1 MTYKN
6 FYKGAL
12 STKPGSCHIGS
23 TKVPHVSQTSVLFI
37 FDQTEVKNSAAY
49 FSYPL
54 SNNEIATAF
63 IPPAEIPVIT
73 S

>member
-1 MTYKN
+1 M
-6 FYKGAL
+6 
-12 STKPGSCHIGS
+12 
-23 TKVPHVSQTSVLFI
+23 SVLFI
-37 FDQTEVKNSAAY
+37 FEKTEVKNSAAY